1 MQHDQNAIRIITSP
15 YYNDVMFI
23 NLDVIDLANEYRN
36 IYVPYSSHGY
46 IDYMIRKTGC
56 NVTSKDEADT
66 IYLDDE
72 YEINYVDYYGHA
84 YSLPFNNTTT
94 TYKIPMERIPLYSDT
109 EGLNITNPLIIIMNY
124 YKHDNEFN
132 NDEFTN
138 LLKSMAITK
147 DPEALYLFRSSLMMF
162 NYKFSSDAINAF
174 LGLNIFLPEDKKI
187 LSKLMLADKYIDYV
201 GYRNDIPL
209 DMKLVTKIIKNIN
222 ASKNKTMR

>member
-1 MQHDQNAIRIITSP
+1 MQHDQNAIRIIKSR
-15 YYNDVMFI
+15 YYTDAMFI
-23 NLDVIDLANEYRN
+23 DLDAINLAKEYRN
-36 IYVPYSSHGY
+36 VYVPYSSHGY
-46 IDYMIRKTGC
+46 IDYMVSKIGC
-56 NVTSKDEADT
+56 NVTPKEEADA

-72 YEINYVDYYGHA
+72 YEINYMDNYGHA

-109 EGLNITNPLIIIMNY
+109 DGLNITNPLIIIMNY
-124 YKHDNEFN
+124 YKYDNEFN

-162 NYKFSSDAINAF
+162 NYKFSSDAINEF
-174 LGLNIFLPEDKKI
+174 LRNNMFLPEDKKI
-187 LSKLMLADKYIDYV
+187 LSKLMLSDKYRDYV

-209 DMKLVTKIIKNIN
+209 DMELVTKVIKNVN
-222 ASKNKTMR
+222 ASKSKTMR